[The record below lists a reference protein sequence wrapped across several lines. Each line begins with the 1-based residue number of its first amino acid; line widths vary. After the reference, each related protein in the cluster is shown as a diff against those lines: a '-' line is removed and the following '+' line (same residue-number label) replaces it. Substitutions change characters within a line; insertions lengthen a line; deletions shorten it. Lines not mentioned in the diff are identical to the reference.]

1 MIEDSQLET
10 YLYISKNKF
19 EICLFDKKI
28 SSNLYKEKLKFENSF
43 NNLEINILEKFIEDN
58 IFKIEK
64 MIGKFVK
71 NIIVIIVNNKILNLN
86 LGINKKIYGESID
99 KTYVENILTESKD
112 LFKESYQDYKLMH
125 MIVKNYLVNG
135 NNYSSFINNLKG
147 NQISLEVQFICIPNE
162 LIYILEKILEKFQ
175 IKIIRYLSDDYIKNF
190 FKDANFE
197 LAKMA
202 SEIKSG
208 CNENEITLV
217 PKNIK
222 NLRFFERFFQLFS

>member
-1 MIEDSQLET
+1 
-10 YLYISKNKF
+10 
-19 EICLFDKKI
+19 
-28 SSNLYKEKLKFENSF
+28 
-43 NNLEINILEKFIEDN
+43 
-58 IFKIEK
+58 
-64 MIGKFVK
+64 
-71 NIIVIIVNNKILNLN
+71 
-86 LGINKKIYGESID
+86 
-99 KTYVENILTESKD
+99 
-112 LFKESYQDYKLMH
+112 MH

-162 LIYILEKILEKFQ
+162 LIYLLEKILQKFQ